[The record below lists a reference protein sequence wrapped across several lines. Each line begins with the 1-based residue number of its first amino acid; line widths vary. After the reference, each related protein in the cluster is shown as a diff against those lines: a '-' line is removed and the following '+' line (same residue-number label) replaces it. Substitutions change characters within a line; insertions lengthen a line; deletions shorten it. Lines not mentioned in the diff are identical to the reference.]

1 MGTVCPS
8 IQTTTLILNPK
19 NTMKMTK
26 ILLMAVTLGLTLGAN
41 TALAKKG
48 GDKPSKKSDTSISKP
63 SKPKPKPKPAKPA
76 KPAKK
81 SIASISKPSVRS
93 TGGGGGG
100 GGGGGTHGVPDGGA
114 TIVLAGLG
122 LGALAMAKRMAK
134 K

>member
-1 MGTVCPS
+1 
-8 IQTTTLILNPK
+8 
-19 NTMKMTK
+19 MTK

-63 SKPKPKPKPAKPA
+63 SKPKPAKPKPAKPKPSKPA

-81 SIASISKPSVRS
+81 SVASISKPSVLS
-93 TGGGGGG
+93 TRGGVGTAGGGQ
-100 GGGGGTHGVPDGGA
+100 TQSVPDGGA